1 MTDENIPDYKSY
13 NKAVQEKAI
22 RNRRIDG
29 EIKQNNITFDSELRK
44 QFNIPLKQRV
54 AKNEMFELLNQILI
68 TEDKGAQVIETISII
83 HNKNPLWIKDVSK
96 SNCKKLLSQCLDEL
110 GTHRLISLMKKY
122 NVYSKSEIINKK
134 LEVALNKLRK
144 QKQLCLK
151 ISKLYDTIEELEQ
164 KLITR
169 NVDFSWKEEAVRLRN
184 EDNLSYGK
192 IAKELNK
199 PKSTISS
206 YLNKNC
212 I

>member
-1 MTDENIPDYKSY
+1 MPDENIPDYKSY
-13 NKAVQEKAI
+13 NKAVKEKAI
-22 RNRRIDG
+22 KNRRIDG
-29 EIKQNNITFDSELRK
+29 QIKQNNITFDSELRI

-54 AKNEMFELLNQILI
+54 TKNEILELLNQILI

-110 GTHRLISLMKKY
+110 GTHQLISLMKKY
-122 NVYSKSEIINKK
+122 NVYSKSEIINKR

-144 QKQLCLK
+144 QKRICLR
-151 ISKLYDTIEELEQ
+151 ISKLYDTIAELEQ

-169 NVDFSWKEEAVRLRN
+169 NVDFNWKEEAVRLRN